1 MRDIFM
7 GIGFLFWG
15 MLKITWKLA
24 VLAGKALLAW
34 RRRAA
39 AAAPRPASIAVNAPS
54 AEAAD
59 ASGPETIIHSSEY
72 EAADRI
78 ASIRL
83 DPPVGVINLRV
94 YNASKVIKRDL
105 IIHEPRLKAMMRGR
119 RHSFAD
125 ATFDPVAGLD
135 TVKDESIDL
144 AEKLINTLGNQSV
157 RPAKPTKVELP
168 KAKFAVTKEVAAAI
182 AAPEPAQ
189 LAPAPHPEATKEP
202 QGQVFSPRAMKGL
215 TYVGRLVS
223 AGTEMMQPKGR
234 IPYEIFQATLLLDNG
249 QELPLR
255 GAELERELTSN
266 GCHVGSRV
274 AITPMGKVPVELAN
288 GVEGS
293 KNLYRVKNMTAAGKG

>member
-7 GIGFLFWG
+7 GIGFLLWG
-15 MLKITWKLA
+15 VLKITWKLA
-24 VLAGKALLAW
+24 FLAGKALLSW

-39 AAAPRPASIAVNAPS
+39 AAAPRPVSIAVNAPP

-59 ASGPETIIHSSEY
+59 ASGPETIIHNSEH

-78 ASIRL
+78 VSIRL
-83 DPPVGVINLRV
+83 DPPVGVINLRI
-94 YNASKVIKRDL
+94 YNLPKVIKRDL

-119 RHSFAD
+119 RHSFAV
-125 ATFDPVAGLD
+125 ATFDPVAGID
-135 TVKDESIDL
+135 AVKDESIDL

-157 RPAKPTKVELP
+157 RPAKPVKLEPKP
-168 KAKFAVTKEVAAAI
+168 KAAATREVSAPTV
-182 AAPEPAQ
+182 APEPAQ
-189 LAPAPHPEATKEP
+189 PAPVPQPDNAKEV
-202 QGQVFSPRAMKGL
+202 QGHVFAPRAMKGI

-223 AGTEMMQPKGR
+223 AKTEMMQPKGR
-234 IPYEIFQATLLLDNG
+234 TSYEIFQATLLLDNG

-266 GCHVGSRV
+266 SCQVGNRV

-293 KNLYRVKNMTAAGKG
+293 KNLYRVKNMTGAGKG